1 MMDLVTTG
9 RGRQAG
15 LDWLVCVLAAAATG
29 LGATDTLASWLP
41 HAAVPALAVLQGL
54 ILLARRR
61 APVSALAATT
71 AVAFLLTVG
80 GYPAGGAGVGTF
92 FAAYALAMYWG
103 DGTALTDHPEHPEG
117 TKDTKDAER
126 TGRARFPAA
135 SAAIA
140 AASALALSAANLAPD
155 ARGNGLNSVG
165 LAVVSAWILGYAL
178 RTRRAYI
185 AELVERAARLEAEEG
200 ERAARA
206 VAEERLRIARELHDV
221 VGHSISLITVQ
232 AEAAT
237 RSARTNPDAV
247 TPFLTTISAT
257 GREALAEMRRV
268 LAVLRPDAEP
278 EMSPQPGLDDL
289 AELVAR
295 FESGGLP
302 VRLDAPPAEL
312 PPGVGLAVYRI
323 VQESLTNVLKHAG
336 PGATAAVTVEPGRG
350 SVRVSVLDD
359 GRGPTGPASG
369 AAHGIVGMRERVA
382 VYGGTLRAGAGIN
395 GGPGPGPGGG
405 FEVEAVIPL
414 PEEDSR

>member
-1 MMDLVTTG
+1 MSTG
-9 RGRQAG
+9 RRRQAG

-41 HAAVPALAVLQGL
+41 RAAIPALAVAQGL
-54 ILLARRR
+54 LLLARRR
-61 APVSALAATT
+61 APVATLAATT

-92 FAAYALAMYWG
+92 FAAYAVAVHW
-103 DGTALTDHPEHPEG
+103 DGGAAPPEEA
-117 TKDTKDAER
+117 DDAER
-126 TGRARFPAA
+126 TGRARFPVA
-135 SAAIA
+135 SAASA

-237 RSARTNPDAV
+237 RSARTNPEAV
-247 TPFLTTISAT
+247 TPFLATISAT

-369 AAHGIVGMRERVA
+369 AEHGIVGMRERVA
-382 VYGGTLRAGAGIN
+382 IYGGSLRAGPGIN
-395 GGPGPGPGGG
+395 GVNGINNGAGGSGSGGG